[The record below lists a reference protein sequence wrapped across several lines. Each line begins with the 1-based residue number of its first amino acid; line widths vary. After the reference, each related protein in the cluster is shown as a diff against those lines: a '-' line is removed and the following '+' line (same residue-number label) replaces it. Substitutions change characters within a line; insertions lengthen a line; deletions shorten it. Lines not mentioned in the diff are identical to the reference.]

1 MKTNIK
7 IATTLFAAILLQG
20 CLSFNSLADAKNSR
34 GTGMS
39 KTYAANKAQ
48 VWQQTL
54 GVIEKS
60 DLSVVNEDFNKG
72 LILAQQPVSPLSLT
86 AGQNVAVYVSDA
98 GDQTKVEVI
107 SKKAI
112 GEIEFTSKNWEKYV
126 IEQLDERMK

>member
-1 MKTNIK
+1 
-7 IATTLFAAILLQG
+7 
-20 CLSFNSLADAKNSR
+20 
-34 GTGMS
+34 MS
-39 KTYAANKAQ
+39 KTYAANKARF
-48 VWQQTL
+48 WQQTL

-72 LILAQQPVSPLSLT
+72 LILAQQTGFPLSLT

-112 GEIEFTSKNWEKYV
+112 GEIEFTSKTGRNT
-126 IEQLDERMK
+126 

>member
-1 MKTNIK
+1 M
-7 IATTLFAAILLQG
+7 Q
-20 CLSFNSLADAKNSR
+20 KNAR

-54 GVIEKS
+54 GVIERS